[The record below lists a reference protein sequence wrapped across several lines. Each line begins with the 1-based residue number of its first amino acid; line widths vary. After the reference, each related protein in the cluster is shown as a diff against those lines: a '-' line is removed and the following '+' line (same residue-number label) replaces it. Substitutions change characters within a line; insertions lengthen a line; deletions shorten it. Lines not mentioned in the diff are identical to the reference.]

1 MNNLIL
7 FISTL
12 LCWSPTWYLIKF
24 QFGVVDPLIS
34 IFYRFFIASF
44 IVFIFLILS
53 RKKMSFNL
61 QQHLSFL
68 LLGVTLFSL
77 NYIFFYLANTY
88 LISGIVTIAFSTI
101 LIMNI
106 LGERIYFKIKSSKE
120 TLFAAGFGIVGILI
134 IFGNELLNFKLE
146 DKTHIGIILSFIAT
160 FWASTGNLIHQKNS
174 KDKIPFIQSIAYG
187 MLYGSLFTL
196 IVAKFRGAEIIFDNS
211 ISYILS
217 FLYLSIIGS
226 VVAFYLYLKLLDN
239 IGSARAGYIGVIM
252 PIIALII
259 STIFEGLQWT
269 NNLIFGLPVLIFGCV
284 LILNQKSKKKLNNVC
299 FYS

>member
-1 MNNLIL
+1 MRNLVL

-12 LCWSPTWYLIKF
+12 ICWSPTWYLIKF

-34 IFYRFFIASF
+34 IFYRFFIASI

-53 RKKMSFNL
+53 NKKMSFNL
-61 QQHLSFL
+61 HQHLSFL

-160 FWASTGNLIHQKNS
+160 FCASTGNLIHQKNS

-269 NNLIFGLPVLIFGCV
+269 NNLIIGLPVLIFGCV
-284 LILNQKSKKKLNNVC
+284 LILNQKSKKN
-299 FYS
+299 

>member
-12 LCWSPTWYLIKF
+12 ICWSPTWYLIKF

-34 IFYRFFIASF
+34 IFYRFLIASA
-44 IVFIFLILS
+44 IVFIFLILL
-53 RKKMSFNL
+53 KKKLSFNL
-61 QQHLSFL
+61 NQHLWFL

-106 LGERIYFKIKSSKE
+106 LGERIYFNIKSSKQ
-120 TLFAAGFGIVGILI
+120 TLIAAGFGIIGILI
-134 IFGNELLNFKLE
+134 IFEKELLNFKVE

-160 FWASTGNLIHQKNS
+160 FWASTGNLIHQKNF

-187 MLYGSLFTL
+187 MFYGSIFTL
-196 IVAKFRGAEIIFDNS
+196 IVAKFRGAELIFDYS
-211 ISYILS
+211 FSYISSL
-217 FLYLSIIGS
+217 LYLAIIGS
-226 VVAFYLYLKLLDN
+226 VVAFYLYLKLLES
-239 IGSARAGYIGVIM
+239 IGSARAGYMGVVM

-269 NNLIFGLPVLIFGCV
+269 NNLIFGLPVLILGCV
-284 LILNQKSKKKLNNVC
+284 LILNQKSKN
-299 FYS
+299 F

>member
-1 MNNLIL
+1 MRNLVL

-12 LCWSPTWYLIKF
+12 ICWSPTWYLIKF

-34 IFYRFFIASF
+34 IFYRFFIASI

-53 RKKMSFNL
+53 KKKMSFNL
-61 QQHLSFL
+61 HQHLSFL

-120 TLFAAGFGIVGILI
+120 TLFAAGFGIFGILI
-134 IFGNELLNFKLE
+134 IFGNELLNFRLE

-160 FWASTGNLIHQKNS
+160 FWASTGNLVHQKNS

-187 MLYGSLFTL
+187 MLYGALFTL

-226 VVAFYLYLKLLDN
+226 VVAFYLYLKLLEN

-269 NNLIFGLPVLIFGCV
+269 NNLIVGLPVLIFGCV
-284 LILNQKSKKKLNNVC
+284 LILNQKSKKT
-299 FYS
+299 

>member
-34 IFYRFFIASF
+34 IFYRFFIASI

-53 RKKMSFNL
+53 KKKMSFNL
-61 QQHLSFL
+61 HQHLSFL

-134 IFGNELLNFKLE
+134 IFGNELLNFRLE

-259 STIFEGLQWT
+259 STIFEGLQWS

-284 LILNQKSKKKLNNVC
+284 LILNQKSKKN
-299 FYS
+299 

>member
-1 MNNLIL
+1 MSNFIL

-12 LCWSPTWYLIKF
+12 ICWSPTWYLIKF

-34 IFYRFFIASF
+34 IFYRFFIASG
-44 IVFIFLILS
+44 IIFIFLIIL
-53 RKKMSFNL
+53 KKKLLFNL
-61 QQHLSFL
+61 HQHLWFF

-106 LGERIYFKIKSSKE
+106 VGERFYFNIKSSKQ

-134 IFGNELLNFKLE
+134 IFEKELLNFTLE

-160 FWASTGNLIHQKNS
+160 FWASTGNLIHQKNFN
-174 KDKIPFIQSIAYG
+174 DKIPFIQSIAYG
-187 MLYGSLFTL
+187 MFYGSVFTL
-196 IVAKFRGAEIIFDNS
+196 IVAKFRGAELLFDNS
-211 ISYILS
+211 FSYITSL
-217 FLYLSIIGS
+217 LYLSIIGS
-226 VVAFYLYLKLLDN
+226 VIAFYLYLKLLES
-239 IGSARAGYIGVIM
+239 IGSARASYIGVIM

-269 NNLIFGLPVLIFGCV
+269 TILFFGLPVLIFGCV
-284 LILNQKSKKKLNNVC
+284 LILNQKSKKI
-299 FYS
+299 

>member
-34 IFYRFFIASF
+34 IFYRFLIASA
-44 IVFIFLILS
+44 IVFIFLILL
-53 RKKMSFNL
+53 KKKLSFNL
-61 QQHLSFL
+61 NQHLWFL

-106 LGERIYFKIKSSKE
+106 LGERIYFQIKSSRQ
-120 TLFAAGFGIVGILI
+120 TLLAAGFGIVGILI

-187 MLYGSLFTL
+187 MLYGSIFTL

-217 FLYLSIIGS
+217 FLYLSVIGS
-226 VVAFYLYLKLLDN
+226 VVAFYLYLKLLES

-252 PIIALII
+252 PIVALII

-284 LILNQKSKKKLNNVC
+284 LILNQKSKKN
-299 FYS
+299 F

>member
-1 MNNLIL
+1 MRNLVL

-12 LCWSPTWYLIKF
+12 ICWSPTWYLIKF

-34 IFYRFFIASF
+34 IFYRFFIASI

-53 RKKMSFNL
+53 KKKMSFNL

-160 FWASTGNLIHQKNS
+160 FWASTGNLVHQKNS
-174 KDKIPFIQSIAYG
+174 KDEIPFIQSIAYG

-226 VVAFYLYLKLLDN
+226 VVAFYLYLKLLEN

-269 NNLIFGLPVLIFGCV
+269 NNLIIGLPVLIFGCV
-284 LILNQKSKKKLNNVC
+284 LILNQKSKKN
-299 FYS
+299 

>member
-1 MNNLIL
+1 MRNLVL
-7 FISTL
+7 FITTL
-12 LCWSPTWYLIKF
+12 ICWSPTWYLIKF
-24 QFGVVDPLIS
+24 QFGIVDPLIS
-34 IFYRFFIASF
+34 IFYRFFIASA
-44 IVFIFLILS
+44 IVFIFLIFF
-53 RKKMSFNL
+53 KKKLLFNL
-61 QQHLSFL
+61 YQHLWFL

-106 LGERIYFKIKSSKE
+106 LGERIYFNIKSSKQ
-120 TLFAAGFGIVGILI
+120 TLMAAGFGIIGILI
-134 IFGNELLNFKLE
+134 IFQKELLNFKIQ

-187 MLYGSLFTL
+187 MFYGSIFTL
-196 IVAKFRGAEIIFDNS
+196 IVAKFRGAELIFDYS
-211 ISYILS
+211 FSYISSL
-217 FLYLSIIGS
+217 LYLAIIGS
-226 VVAFYLYLKLLDN
+226 VVAFYLYLKLLEN
-239 IGSARAGYIGVIM
+239 IGSARAGYMGVVM

-284 LILNQKSKKKLNNVC
+284 LILNQKSKNI
-299 FYS
+299 

>member
-34 IFYRFFIASF
+34 IFYRFLIASA
-44 IVFIFLILS
+44 IVFIFLILF
-53 RKKMSFNL
+53 KKKLLFNL
-61 QQHLSFL
+61 NQHLWFL

-106 LGERIYFKIKSSKE
+106 LGERIYFNIKSSKQ
-120 TLFAAGFGIVGILI
+120 TLLAAGFGIIGILI
-134 IFGNELLNFKLE
+134 IFEKELLNFKVE

-160 FWASTGNLIHQKNS
+160 FWASTGNLIHQKNF
-174 KDKIPFIQSIAYG
+174 KDKIPFVQSIAYG
-187 MLYGSLFTL
+187 MLYGSIFTL
-196 IVAKFRGAEIIFDNS
+196 IVAKFRKAELLFDYS
-211 ISYILS
+211 FSYIASL
-217 FLYLSIIGS
+217 LYLAVIGS
-226 VVAFYLYLKLLDN
+226 VVAFYLYLKLLES
-239 IGSARAGYIGVIM
+239 IGSARAGYMGVVM

-259 STIFEGLQWT
+259 STIFEGLQWS

-284 LILNQKSKKKLNNVC
+284 LILNQKSKNI
-299 FYS
+299 

>member
-1 MNNLIL
+1 MRNFVL

-12 LCWSPTWYLIKF
+12 ICWSPTWYLIKF
-24 QFGVVDPLIS
+24 QFGDVDTLIS
-34 IFYRFFIASF
+34 IFYRFFIASL

-53 RKKMSFNL
+53 KNKIVFNRH
-61 QQHLSFL
+61 QHLRFL
-68 LLGVTLFSL
+68 LLGITLFSL

-106 LGERIYFKIKSSKE
+106 LGERIYFKINSSKE

-134 IFGNELLNFKLE
+134 IFEKELLNFKLE

-226 VVAFYLYLKLLDN
+226 VVAFYLYLKLLEN

-284 LILNQKSKKKLNNVC
+284 LILNQKSKKN
-299 FYS
+299 

>member
-1 MNNLIL
+1 MRNLVL

-12 LCWSPTWYLIKF
+12 ICWSPTWYLIKF

-34 IFYRFFIASF
+34 IFYRFFIASI

-53 RKKMSFNL
+53 NKKMSFNL
-61 QQHLSFL
+61 HQHLSFL

-134 IFGNELLNFKLE
+134 IFGNELLNFRLE

-160 FWASTGNLIHQKNS
+160 FWASTGNLVHQKNS
-174 KDKIPFIQSIAYG
+174 KDEIPFIQSIAYG

-284 LILNQKSKKKLNNVC
+284 LILNQKSKKN
-299 FYS
+299 

>member
-1 MNNLIL
+1 MRNLVL

-12 LCWSPTWYLIKF
+12 ICWSPTWYLIKF

-34 IFYRFFIASF
+34 IFYRFFIASI

-53 RKKMSFNL
+53 KKKMSFNL
-61 QQHLSFL
+61 HQHLSFL

-134 IFGNELLNFKLE
+134 IFGNELLNFRLE

-160 FWASTGNLIHQKNS
+160 FWASTGNLVHQKNS
-174 KDKIPFIQSIAYG
+174 KDEIPFIQSIAYG

-269 NNLIFGLPVLIFGCV
+269 NNLIIGLPVLIFGCV
-284 LILNQKSKKKLNNVC
+284 LILNQKSKKN
-299 FYS
+299 

>member
-1 MNNLIL
+1 
-7 FISTL
+7 
-12 LCWSPTWYLIKF
+12 
-24 QFGVVDPLIS
+24 
-34 IFYRFFIASF
+34 
-44 IVFIFLILS
+44 
-53 RKKMSFNL
+53 MSFNL
-61 QQHLSFL
+61 HQHLSFL

-77 NYIFFYLANTY
+77 NYIFSYLANTY
-88 LISGIVTIAFSTI
+88 LISGIVAIAFSTI

-120 TLFAAGFGIVGILI
+120 TLFAAGFGIIGILI
-134 IFGNELLNFKLE
+134 IFGKELLNFKLE
-146 DKTHIGIILSFIAT
+146 DKTNIGIILSFVAT

-187 MLYGSLFTL
+187 MLYGSIFTL

-217 FLYLSIIGS
+217 FLYLSIVGS
-226 VVAFYLYLKLLDN
+226 VVAFYLYLKLLEN

-252 PIIALII
+252 PIVALIV

-284 LILNQKSKKKLNNVC
+284 LILNQKSKKT
-299 FYS
+299 

>member
-1 MNNLIL
+1 MRNLVL

-12 LCWSPTWYLIKF
+12 ICWSPTWYLIKF

-34 IFYRFFIASF
+34 IFYRFFIASI

-53 RKKMSFNL
+53 KKKIVFNL
-61 QQHLSFL
+61 YQHLRFL
-68 LLGVTLFSL
+68 LLGTTLFSL
-77 NYIFFYLANTY
+77 NYIFSYLANTY
-88 LISGIVTIAFSTI
+88 LISGIVAIAFSTI

-106 LGERIYFKIKSSKE
+106 LGERIYFKINSSKQ

-134 IFGNELLNFKLE
+134 IFEKELLNFKLE
-146 DKTHIGIILSFIAT
+146 NKTHIGIILSFIAT

-187 MLYGSLFTL
+187 MFYGSLFTF

-226 VVAFYLYLKLLDN
+226 VVAFYLYLKLLES

-269 NNLIFGLPVLIFGCV
+269 NNLIFGLPVLIFGCI
-284 LILNQKSKKKLNNVC
+284 LILNQKSKKI
-299 FYS
+299 

>member
-1 MNNLIL
+1 MRNLVL

-12 LCWSPTWYLIKF
+12 ICWSPTWYLIKF

-34 IFYRFFIASF
+34 IFYRFFIASI

-53 RKKMSFNL
+53 KKKMSFNL
-61 QQHLSFL
+61 HQHLSFL

-174 KDKIPFIQSIAYG
+174 KDNIPFIQSIAYG
-187 MLYGSLFTL
+187 MLYGSLFTF

-269 NNLIFGLPVLIFGCV
+269 NNLIIGLPVLIFGCV
-284 LILNQKSKKKLNNVC
+284 LILNQKSKKIK
-299 FYS
+299 F

>member
-1 MNNLIL
+1 MRNLVL

-12 LCWSPTWYLIKF
+12 ICWSPTWYLIKF

-34 IFYRFFIASF
+34 IFYRFFIASI

-53 RKKMSFNL
+53 KNKIVFNL
-61 QQHLSFL
+61 HQHLRFL
-68 LLGVTLFSL
+68 LLGITLFSL

-106 LGERIYFKIKSSKE
+106 LGERIYFKINSSKE
-120 TLFAAGFGIVGILI
+120 TLFAAGFGIIGILI
-134 IFGNELLNFKLE
+134 IFEKELLNFKLE

-174 KDKIPFIQSIAYG
+174 KDNIPFIQSIAYG

-269 NNLIFGLPVLIFGCV
+269 NNLIIGLPVLIFGCV
-284 LILNQKSKKKLNNVC
+284 LILNQKSKKIK
-299 FYS
+299 F

>member
-1 MNNLIL
+1 MRNLVL

-12 LCWSPTWYLIKF
+12 ICWSPTWYLIKF

-34 IFYRFFIASF
+34 IFYRFFIASI

-53 RKKMSFNL
+53 KKKMSFNL
-61 QQHLSFL
+61 HQHLSFL

-134 IFGNELLNFKLE
+134 IFEKELLNFKLE

-174 KDKIPFIQSIAYG
+174 KDEIPFIQSIAYG

-226 VVAFYLYLKLLDN
+226 VVAFYLYLKLLEN

-284 LILNQKSKKKLNNVC
+284 LILNQKSKKN
-299 FYS
+299 

>member
-34 IFYRFFIASF
+34 IFYRFLIASAT
-44 IVFIFLILS
+44 VFIFLILL
-53 RKKMSFNL
+53 KKKLSFNL
-61 QQHLSFL
+61 NQHLWFL

-77 NYIFFYLANTY
+77 NYIFFYLANTF

-106 LGERIYFKIKSSKE
+106 LGERIYFKIKSSKQ
-120 TLFAAGFGIVGILI
+120 TLLAAGFGIIGILI
-134 IFGNELLNFKLE
+134 IFEKELLNFKVE

-160 FWASTGNLIHQKNS
+160 FWASTGNLIHQKNF
-174 KDKIPFIQSIAYG
+174 KDKIPFVQSIAYG
-187 MLYGSLFTL
+187 MLYGSIFTL
-196 IVAKFRGAEIIFDNS
+196 IVAKFREAELLFDYS
-211 ISYILS
+211 FSYISSL
-217 FLYLSIIGS
+217 LYLAIIGS
-226 VVAFYLYLKLLDN
+226 VVAFYLYLKLLEN

-269 NNLIFGLPVLIFGCV
+269 NNLIYGLPVLIVGCV
-284 LILNQKSKKKLNNVC
+284 LILNQKSKKI
-299 FYS
+299 

>member
-34 IFYRFFIASF
+34 IFYRFFIASI

-53 RKKMSFNL
+53 KKKMSFNL
-61 QQHLSFL
+61 HQHLSFL

-134 IFGNELLNFKLE
+134 IFRNELLNFKLE

-174 KDKIPFIQSIAYG
+174 KDNIPFIQSIAYG

-226 VVAFYLYLKLLDN
+226 VVAFYLYLKLLEN

-284 LILNQKSKKKLNNVC
+284 LILNQKSKKN
-299 FYS
+299 

>member
-1 MNNLIL
+1 MRNLVL

-12 LCWSPTWYLIKF
+12 ICWSPTWYLIKF
-24 QFGVVDPLIS
+24 QFGIVDPLIS
-34 IFYRFFIASF
+34 IFYRFFIASI

-53 RKKMSFNL
+53 KNKIVFNL
-61 QQHLSFL
+61 HQHLRFL
-68 LLGVTLFSL
+68 LLGITLFSL

-106 LGERIYFKIKSSKE
+106 LGERIYFKINSSKE
-120 TLFAAGFGIVGILI
+120 TLFAAGFGIIGILI
-134 IFGNELLNFKLE
+134 IFEKELLNFKLE

-226 VVAFYLYLKLLDN
+226 VVAFYLYLKLLES

-252 PIIALII
+252 PIVALII
-259 STIFEGLQWT
+259 STLFEGLQWT

-284 LILNQKSKKKLNNVC
+284 LILNQKSKNI
-299 FYS
+299 

>member
-1 MNNLIL
+1 MRNLVL

-12 LCWSPTWYLIKF
+12 ICWSPTWYLIKF

-34 IFYRFFIASF
+34 IFYRFFIASI

-53 RKKMSFNL
+53 KKKMSFNL
-61 QQHLSFL
+61 HQHLSFL

-134 IFGNELLNFKLE
+134 IFGNELLNFRLE

-160 FWASTGNLIHQKNS
+160 FWASTGNLVHQKNS
-174 KDKIPFIQSIAYG
+174 KDEIPFIQSIAYG
-187 MLYGSLFTL
+187 MLYGALFTL

-226 VVAFYLYLKLLDN
+226 VVAFYLYLKLLEN

-284 LILNQKSKKKLNNVC
+284 LILNQKLKKN
-299 FYS
+299 

>member
-1 MNNLIL
+1 MNNLAL

-34 IFYRFFIASF
+34 IFYRFLIASAT
-44 IVFIFLILS
+44 VFIFLILL
-53 RKKMSFNL
+53 KKKLSFNL
-61 QQHLSFL
+61 NQHLWFL

-77 NYIFFYLANTY
+77 NYIFFYLANTF

-106 LGERIYFKIKSSKE
+106 LGERIYFKIKSSKQ
-120 TLFAAGFGIVGILI
+120 TLLAAGFGIIGILI
-134 IFGNELLNFKLE
+134 IFEKELLNFKVE

-160 FWASTGNLIHQKNS
+160 FWASTGNLIHQKNF
-174 KDKIPFIQSIAYG
+174 KDKIPFVQSIAYG
-187 MLYGSLFTL
+187 MLYGSIFTL
-196 IVAKFRGAEIIFDNS
+196 IVAKFREAELLFDYS
-211 ISYILS
+211 FSYISSL
-217 FLYLSIIGS
+217 LYLAIIGS
-226 VVAFYLYLKLLDN
+226 VVAFYLYLKLLEN

-269 NNLIFGLPVLIFGCV
+269 NNLIVGLTVLIFGCV
-284 LILNQKSKKKLNNVC
+284 LILNQKSKKT
-299 FYS
+299 

>member
-34 IFYRFFIASF
+34 IFYRFFIASI

-53 RKKMSFNL
+53 KKKMSFNL
-61 QQHLSFL
+61 HQHLSFL

-160 FWASTGNLIHQKNS
+160 FWASTGNLVHQKNS
-174 KDKIPFIQSIAYG
+174 KDEIPFIQSIAYG

-226 VVAFYLYLKLLDN
+226 VVAFYLYLKLLEN

-269 NNLIFGLPVLIFGCV
+269 NNLIIGLPVLIFGCV
-284 LILNQKSKKKLNNVC
+284 LILNQKSKKIK
-299 FYS
+299 F

>member
-34 IFYRFFIASF
+34 IFYRFLIASA
-44 IVFIFLILS
+44 IVFIFLILL
-53 RKKMSFNL
+53 KKKLSFNL
-61 QQHLSFL
+61 NQHLWFL

-101 LIMNI
+101 LIMYI
-106 LGERIYFKIKSSKE
+106 LGERIYFKIKSSRQ
-120 TLFAAGFGIVGILI
+120 TLLAAGFGIIGILI
-134 IFGNELLNFKLE
+134 IFEKELLNFKVE

-160 FWASTGNLIHQKNS
+160 FWASTGNLIHQKNF
-174 KDKIPFIQSIAYG
+174 KDKIPFVQSIAYG
-187 MLYGSLFTL
+187 MLYGSIFTL

-226 VVAFYLYLKLLDN
+226 VVAFYLYLKLLES

-252 PIIALII
+252 PIVALII
-259 STIFEGLQWT
+259 STLFEGLQWT

-284 LILNQKSKKKLNNVC
+284 LILNQKSKNI
-299 FYS
+299 

>member
-34 IFYRFFIASF
+34 IFYRFFIASI

-53 RKKMSFNL
+53 KKKMSFNL
-61 QQHLSFL
+61 HQHLSFL

-174 KDKIPFIQSIAYG
+174 KDKIPFVQSIAYG
-187 MLYGSLFTL
+187 MLYGSIFTL
-196 IVAKFRGAEIIFDNS
+196 IVAKFRGAELLFDDS
-211 ISYILS
+211 FSYISSL
-217 FLYLSIIGS
+217 LYLSIIGS
-226 VVAFYLYLKLLDN
+226 VVAFYLYLKLLER

-284 LILNQKSKKKLNNVC
+284 LILKQKTEKS
-299 FYS
+299 

>member
-1 MNNLIL
+1 MNNLAL

-34 IFYRFFIASF
+34 IFYRFLIASAT
-44 IVFIFLILS
+44 VFIFLILL
-53 RKKMSFNL
+53 KKKLSFNL
-61 QQHLSFL
+61 NQHLWFL

-77 NYIFFYLANTY
+77 NYIFFYLANTF

-106 LGERIYFKIKSSKE
+106 LGERIYFKIKSSKQ
-120 TLFAAGFGIVGILI
+120 TLLAAGFGIIGILI
-134 IFGNELLNFKLE
+134 IFEKELLNFKVE

-160 FWASTGNLIHQKNS
+160 FWASTGNLIHQKNF
-174 KDKIPFIQSIAYG
+174 KDKIPFVQSIAYG
-187 MLYGSLFTL
+187 MLYGSIFTL
-196 IVAKFRGAEIIFDNS
+196 IVAKFREAELLFDYS
-211 ISYILS
+211 FSYISSL
-217 FLYLSIIGS
+217 LYLAIIGS

-284 LILNQKSKKKLNNVC
+284 LILNQKSKKN
-299 FYS
+299 

>member
-34 IFYRFFIASF
+34 IFYRFLIASA
-44 IVFIFLILS
+44 IVFIFLILL
-53 RKKMSFNL
+53 KKKLSFNL
-61 QQHLSFL
+61 NQHLWFL

-106 LGERIYFKIKSSKE
+106 LGERIYFNIKSSKQ
-120 TLFAAGFGIVGILI
+120 TLIAAGFGIIGILI
-134 IFGNELLNFKLE
+134 IFEKELLNFKVE

-160 FWASTGNLIHQKNS
+160 FWASSGNLIHQKNF
-174 KDKIPFIQSIAYG
+174 KDKIPFVQSIAYG
-187 MLYGSLFTL
+187 MLYGSIFTL
-196 IVAKFRGAEIIFDNS
+196 IVAKFRGAELLFDYS
-211 ISYILS
+211 FSYISSL
-217 FLYLSIIGS
+217 LYLAIIGS
-226 VVAFYLYLKLLDN
+226 VVAFYLYLKLLES
-239 IGSARAGYIGVIM
+239 IGSARAGYMGVVM

-284 LILNQKSKKKLNNVC
+284 LILNQKSKNI
-299 FYS
+299 

>member
-34 IFYRFFIASF
+34 IFYRFFIASI

-53 RKKMSFNL
+53 NKKMSFNL
-61 QQHLSFL
+61 HQHLSFL

-134 IFGNELLNFKLE
+134 IFGNELLNFRLE

-160 FWASTGNLIHQKNS
+160 FWASTGNLVHQKNS
-174 KDKIPFIQSIAYG
+174 KDEIPFIQSIAYG

-226 VVAFYLYLKLLDN
+226 VVAFYLYLKLLEN

-259 STIFEGLQWT
+259 STIFEGLEWT

-284 LILNQKSKKKLNNVC
+284 LILNQKSKKISSSNH
-299 FYS
+299 

>member
-1 MNNLIL
+1 MRNLVL

-12 LCWSPTWYLIKF
+12 ICWSPTWYLIKF

-34 IFYRFFIASF
+34 IFYRFFIASI

-53 RKKMSFNL
+53 KKKMSFNL
-61 QQHLSFL
+61 HQHLSFL

-120 TLFAAGFGIVGILI
+120 TLFAAGFGIIGILI

-160 FWASTGNLIHQKNS
+160 FWASSGNLVHQKNS

-226 VVAFYLYLKLLDN
+226 VVAFYLYLKLLEN

-259 STIFEGLQWT
+259 STNFEGLQWT
-269 NNLIFGLPVLIFGCV
+269 NNLIFGLPVLIFGCA
-284 LILNQKSKKKLNNVC
+284 LILNQKSKKN
-299 FYS
+299 

>member
-1 MNNLIL
+1 MRNLFL

-12 LCWSPTWYLIKF
+12 ICWSPTWYLIKF

-34 IFYRFFIASF
+34 IFYRFFIASI

-53 RKKMSFNL
+53 KKKMSFNL
-61 QQHLSFL
+61 HQHLSFL

-77 NYIFFYLANTY
+77 NYIFSYLANTY
-88 LISGIVTIAFSTI
+88 LISGIVAIAFSTI

-120 TLFAAGFGIVGILI
+120 TLFAAGFGIIGILI
-134 IFGNELLNFKLE
+134 IFGKELLNFKLE
-146 DKTHIGIILSFIAT
+146 DKTNIGIILSFVAT

-187 MLYGSLFTL
+187 MLYGSIFTL
-196 IVAKFRGAEIIFDNS
+196 MVAKFRGAEIIFDNS

-226 VVAFYLYLKLLDN
+226 VVAFYLYLKLLEK

-252 PIIALII
+252 PIVALIV

-284 LILNQKSKKKLNNVC
+284 LILNQKSK
-299 FYS
+299 

>member
-34 IFYRFFIASF
+34 IFYRFFIASV

-53 RKKMSFNL
+53 KKKMSFNL

-160 FWASTGNLIHQKNS
+160 FWASTGNLVHQKNS
-174 KDKIPFIQSIAYG
+174 KDEIPFIQSIAYG

-269 NNLIFGLPVLIFGCV
+269 NNLIIGLPVLIFGCV
-284 LILNQKSKKKLNNVC
+284 LILNQKSKKIK
-299 FYS
+299 F

>member
-34 IFYRFFIASF
+34 IFYRFFIASI

-53 RKKMSFNL
+53 KKKMSFNL
-61 QQHLSFL
+61 HQHLSFL

-134 IFGNELLNFKLE
+134 IFVNELLNFKLE

-226 VVAFYLYLKLLDN
+226 VVAFYLYLKLLEN

-252 PIIALII
+252 PIVALII
-259 STIFEGLQWT
+259 STIFESLQWT

-284 LILNQKSKKKLNNVC
+284 LILNQKSKKI
-299 FYS
+299 

>member
-34 IFYRFFIASF
+34 IFYRFLIASAT
-44 IVFIFLILS
+44 VFIFLILL
-53 RKKMSFNL
+53 KKKLSFNL
-61 QQHLSFL
+61 NQHLWFL

-106 LGERIYFKIKSSKE
+106 LGERIYFKIKSSRQ
-120 TLFAAGFGIVGILI
+120 TLLAAGFGIIGILI
-134 IFGNELLNFKLE
+134 IFEKELLNFKVE

-160 FWASTGNLIHQKNS
+160 FWASTGNLIHQKNF
-174 KDKIPFIQSIAYG
+174 KDKIPFVQSIAYG
-187 MLYGSLFTL
+187 MLYGSIFTL
-196 IVAKFRGAEIIFDNS
+196 IVAKFREAELLFDYS
-211 ISYILS
+211 FSYISSL
-217 FLYLSIIGS
+217 LYLAIIGS
-226 VVAFYLYLKLLDN
+226 VVAFYLYLKLLEN
-239 IGSARAGYIGVIM
+239 IGSARAGFIGVIM

-284 LILNQKSKKKLNNVC
+284 LILNQKSKKN
-299 FYS
+299 

>member
-1 MNNLIL
+1 MRNLFL

-12 LCWSPTWYLIKF
+12 ICWSPTWYLIKF

-34 IFYRFFIASF
+34 IFYRFFIASI

-53 RKKMSFNL
+53 KKKMSFNL
-61 QQHLSFL
+61 HQHLSFL

-77 NYIFFYLANTY
+77 NYIFSYLANTY
-88 LISGIVTIAFSTI
+88 LISGIVAIAFSTI

-120 TLFAAGFGIVGILI
+120 TLFAAGFGIIGILI
-134 IFGNELLNFKLE
+134 IFGKELLNFKLE
-146 DKTHIGIILSFIAT
+146 DKTNIGIILSFVAT

-187 MLYGSLFTL
+187 MLYGALFTL

-211 ISYILS
+211 TSYILS

-226 VVAFYLYLKLLDN
+226 VVAFYLYLKLLES

-252 PIIALII
+252 PIVALII
-259 STIFEGLQWT
+259 STLFEGLQWT

-284 LILNQKSKKKLNNVC
+284 LILNQKSKNI
-299 FYS
+299 

>member
-1 MNNLIL
+1 MRNLVL

-12 LCWSPTWYLIKF
+12 ICWSPTWYLIKF

-34 IFYRFFIASF
+34 IFYRFFIASI

-53 RKKMSFNL
+53 KKKMSFNL
-61 QQHLSFL
+61 HQHLSFL

-120 TLFAAGFGIVGILI
+120 TLFAAVFGIVGILI

-160 FWASTGNLIHQKNS
+160 FWASTGNLVHQKNS

-187 MLYGSLFTL
+187 MLYGALFTL

-269 NNLIFGLPVLIFGCV
+269 NNLIIGLPVLIFGCV
-284 LILNQKSKKKLNNVC
+284 LILNQKSKKN
-299 FYS
+299 

>member
-1 MNNLIL
+1 MNNFIL
-7 FISTL
+7 FIVTL
-12 LCWSPTWYLIKF
+12 FCWSPTWYLIKF

-34 IFYRFFIASF
+34 IFYRFFIASI

-53 RKKMSFNL
+53 KKKMSFNL
-61 QQHLSFL
+61 HQHLSFL

-160 FWASTGNLIHQKNS
+160 FWASTGNLVHQKNS

-259 STIFEGLQWT
+259 STIFEGLEWT

-284 LILNQKSKKKLNNVC
+284 LILNQKSKKN
-299 FYS
+299 

>member
-34 IFYRFFIASF
+34 IFYRFFIASI

-53 RKKMSFNL
+53 KKKMSFNL

-284 LILNQKSKKKLNNVC
+284 LILNQKSKKISSSNH
-299 FYS
+299 